1 MRQKELR
8 GKFLSTIETN
18 RDLVPHTLERTW
30 SESSVP
36 TSVNQTSRLNQ
47 VSLDDQRTLLE
58 SCFTANFAVSRMLS
72 LSYLKPTTYV
82 PRYPRWMVGRPL
94 LVATSALA
102 SLGDAMFGY
111 SQGIIAANQVQPS
124 FIKRMFGKDVTMEQI
139 QTSTTDVNPFMAGA

>member
-72 LSYLKPTTYV
+72 LSSLKPTTYV

-139 QTSTTDVNPFMAGA
+139 QTSTTGVNPFMAGA

>member
-1 MRQKELR
+1 
-8 GKFLSTIETN
+8 
-18 RDLVPHTLERTW
+18 
-30 SESSVP
+30 
-36 TSVNQTSRLNQ
+36 
-47 VSLDDQRTLLE
+47 
-58 SCFTANFAVSRMLS
+58 
-72 LSYLKPTTYV
+72 
-82 PRYPRWMVGRPL
+82 MVGRPL

>member
-1 MRQKELR
+1 
-8 GKFLSTIETN
+8 
-18 RDLVPHTLERTW
+18 
-30 SESSVP
+30 
-36 TSVNQTSRLNQ
+36 
-47 VSLDDQRTLLE
+47 
-58 SCFTANFAVSRMLS
+58 MLS
-72 LSYLKPTTYV
+72 LSSLKPATYT

-139 QTSTTDVNPFMAGA
+139 QMSTTGVNTLLVGM